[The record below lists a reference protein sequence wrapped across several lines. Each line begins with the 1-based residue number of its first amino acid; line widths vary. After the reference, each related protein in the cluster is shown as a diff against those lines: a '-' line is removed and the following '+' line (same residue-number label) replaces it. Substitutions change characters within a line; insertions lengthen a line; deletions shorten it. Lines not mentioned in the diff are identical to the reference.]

1 MVLLVQMMGIATIQ
15 DVRNLGSKTMSDV
28 INAEV
33 DFEIDGTKAKSIV
46 IAKKFHKHW
55 KYYARRR

>member
-1 MVLLVQMMGIATIQ
+1 MVLVVQMMGIATIQ

-33 DFEIDGTKAKSIV
+33 DFEIDGTKAKSILSQ
-46 IAKKFHKHW
+46 I
-55 KYYARRR
+55 